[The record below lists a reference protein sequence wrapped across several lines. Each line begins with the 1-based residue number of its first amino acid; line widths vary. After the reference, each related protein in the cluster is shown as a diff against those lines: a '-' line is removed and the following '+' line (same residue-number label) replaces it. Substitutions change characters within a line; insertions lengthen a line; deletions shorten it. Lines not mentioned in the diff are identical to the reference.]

1 MNIIS
6 EICLIISSFGLLA
19 TAAVL
24 YLQSR
29 YLYWIGKD
37 LFDHYRE
44 LHEAIEKI
52 TTGSVTEKER
62 DGDATPDGTTGEAA

>member
-1 MNIIS
+1 MSIIS
-6 EICLIISSFGLLA
+6 ETCLIISSLGLLA
-19 TAAVL
+19 TATVL

-44 LHEAIEKI
+44 LHEAIERI
-52 TTGSVTEKER
+52 NAGSVTEKER
-62 DGDATPDGTTGEAA
+62 DGDATPDGTAGEAA